1 MNSDPDPDPELKA
14 LLSALMSDDLGDEH
28 ADEEPELQ
36 MSPFGLRLAAAVE
49 GAIEQMRAD
58 GVLEVEDAAVDELVI
73 EVTEAGLDS
82 NSPKQLIK
90 KVIKALVDSDRVDE
104 IYGTDEMLRNT
115 LAGLLGAD

>member
-1 MNSDPDPDPELKA
+1 MTSDPDPDLKA
-14 LLSALMSDDLGDEH
+14 LLSALMDDEVGDAE
-28 ADEEPELQ
+28 ADEEAEPQ

-49 GAIEQMRAD
+49 GAIEQMRSD
-58 GVLEVEDAAVDELVI
+58 GILEVEDAVVDALVI

-90 KVIKALVDSDRVDE
+90 KVIRALVASDRVDE

-115 LAGLLGAD
+115 LARLLGAN

>member
-1 MNSDPDPDPELKA
+1 MNSDPDPDLKA
-14 LLSALMSDDLGDEH
+14 LLNALMNDDVGDAEP
-28 ADEEPELQ
+28 DEEPEPQ

-58 GVLEVEDAAVDELVI
+58 GVLEVEDAVVDALVI

-90 KVIKALVDSDRVDE
+90 KVIKALLASDRVDE

>member
-1 MNSDPDPDPELKA
+1 MNSDPDLDLKA
-14 LLSALMSDDLGDEH
+14 LLRALMNKDVGDVESDEGS
-28 ADEEPELQ
+28 EPQ
-36 MSPFGLRLAAAVE
+36 MSPFGLRLAVAVE

-58 GVLEVEDAAVDELVI
+58 GILEVEDAVVDELVI
-73 EVTEAGLDS
+73 EVTEAGLGS

-90 KVIKALVDSDRVDE
+90 QVIKALLKSDRVDE